1 MLKTGEIY
9 NKHQVWNTDIF
20 VILHMKYLKKLVCK
34 RKPIGN
40 PQADTEFKNL
50 KIRITSKIS
59 KGERMDRVESELL
72 MIAVILS
79 MSGVSSFPI
88 ITQCGGILI
97 EIIGGY

>member
-1 MLKTGEIY
+1 M
-9 NKHQVWNTDIF
+9 QC
-20 VILHMKYLKKLVCK
+20 LKKLVGK
-34 RKPIGN
+34 RNPIGN

-72 MIAVILS
+72 MMAVIPS
-79 MSGVSSFPI
+79 ISGVSSFPI